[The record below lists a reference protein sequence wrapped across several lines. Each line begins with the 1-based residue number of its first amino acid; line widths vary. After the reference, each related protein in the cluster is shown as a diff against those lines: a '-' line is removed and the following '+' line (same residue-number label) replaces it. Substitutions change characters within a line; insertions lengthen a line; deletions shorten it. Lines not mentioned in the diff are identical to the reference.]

1 MKKIKFIDL
10 VIVAIFIGAVL
21 FTVKVIQMFEVQGQ
35 EPATLVTAFFGACVS
50 ELAICWRIYAGKKK
64 IVPDDDDDLEE
75 EVIEDDDPVVYYDL
89 DGGSGGK
96 CASDTG
102 SEEVSG

>member
-1 MKKIKFIDL
+1 MRKIKFIDL
-10 VIVAIFIGAVL
+10 VIIAIFIGAVA
-21 FTVKVIQMFEVQGQ
+21 FTVKMISIFEAQGA
-35 EPATLVTAFFGACVS
+35 EPSTLVTAFFGACVS

-75 EVIEDDDPVVYYDL
+75 EVIEDDDSVVYYDL

-96 CASDTG
+96 CAPDAG